1 MTKKRFSPTK
11 KFNKTNI
18 SKAPSDKPI
27 VYKIK
32 NSKGNNIY
40 TGISKRGEGQNRL
53 MDHLSSGKDPVKG
66 GKTVQIKQFNTIKEA
81 RQEEKIIIKKEQPNQ
96 NVQDK

>member
-1 MTKKRFSPTK
+1 MAQKRFSPTK

-32 NSKGNNIY
+32 
-40 TGISKRGEGQNRL
+40 KRGGIHG
-53 MDHLSSGKDPVKG
+53 D
-66 GKTVQIKQFNTIKEA
+66 
-81 RQEEKIIIKKEQPNQ
+81 KKEGFTKRLFETFRS
-96 NVQDK
+96 D